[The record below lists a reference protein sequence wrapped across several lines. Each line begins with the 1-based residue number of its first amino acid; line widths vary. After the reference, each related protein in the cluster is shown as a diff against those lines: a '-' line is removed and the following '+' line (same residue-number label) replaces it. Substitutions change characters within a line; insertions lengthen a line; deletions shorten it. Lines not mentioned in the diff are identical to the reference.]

1 MENALRVTF
10 YHRRPQGANYSI
22 ERLFNDVR
30 NALPPEVQYKVALS
44 KFPSRGFWKRVYNII
59 EAAFRQS
66 DVNHITGD
74 VHFLTLLLS
83 KKKTLLTIHDFVSVE
98 RLKGLRKALFFL
110 LWYWLPVKRS
120 AVVSVISEFT
130 KKELLRYLKCDPQ
143 KVRVVYDCVSEDF
156 SPVSKKF
163 NSSKPI
169 ILQIGTG
176 KNKNL
181 LRTVEALEDIPCY
194 LRIVGELDFEQLSH
208 LQKFDIEYSSVYNIS
223 DEQVLKEYQDCDM
236 LVFAST
242 YEGFGLP
249 ILEAQA
255 TGRPVVTSNIM
266 SMPEVAGDGACL
278 VDPYNITAIRQ
289 GLLKVINDTF
299 YRNALV
305 RNGFENVK
313 RFQPK
318 KIAAQYVEL
327 YEQII
332 KGSNYFS

>member
-1 MENALRVTF
+1 MHITF
-10 YHRRPQGANYSI
+10 YQRKPQEANYSI
-22 ERLFNDVR
+22 ERLFDDVR
-30 NALPPEVQYKVALS
+30 NAFPSEVQCRVAIS
-44 KFPSRGFWKRVYNII
+44 RFPSRGFFGRLYNII
-59 EAAFRQS
+59 EAVFRQG

-74 VHFLTLLLS
+74 VHFLTYLLR
-83 KKKTLLTIHDFVSVE
+83 KKKTILTIHDLVSVE
-98 RLKGLRKALFFL
+98 RLKGFRKALFLF
-110 LWYWLPVKRS
+110 LWYRLPMRRA
-120 AVVSVISEFT
+120 AVVTVITEST
-130 KKELLRYLKCDPQ
+130 KKELLNYIKYEPQ
-143 KVRVVYDCVSEDF
+143 KIKVVYDCMSDDF
-156 SPVSKKF
+156 RPVSKDF
-163 NSSKPI
+163 NVNKPI

-181 LRTVEALEDIPCY
+181 IRVAEAIREIPCH
-194 LRIVGELDFEQLSH
+194 LRIVGKLDHDQLSC
-208 LQKFDIEYSSVYNIS
+208 LREANIEYSSVYNIS
-223 DEQVLKEYQDCDM
+223 DEEILKEYQDCDM

-255 TGRPVVTSNIM
+255 MGRPVVTSNIM

-278 VDPYNITAIRQ
+278 IDPYDVIAIRQ
-289 GLLKVINDTF
+289 GLLKIINDTF